1 VISPD
6 AMRAAPASQ
15 KGFRGREW
23 SRMTKHDERIEW
35 VKRVIGLDR
44 SIAFTAAARLF
55 QIAGSA
61 GTVLLIVRFLSP
73 LEQGYYYTL
82 LSLMALQTVFE
93 LGFSF
98 VILQLA
104 AHESALLTIFPDG
117 RIEGDPIA
125 HARLASVL
133 QLTLRWYLRAAV
145 AFAVLVL
152 PLGILFFSRKAH
164 AADHVLWLGPWIA
177 AVLATSVTFFLTPLC
192 SFLEGCNQ
200 VRPVARL
207 RMVQAAIVLV
217 LSWGAIA
224 AGRGLYA
231 CAMVNV
237 GWIVV
242 CLVFFARRHRLL
254 RSLLSFATGEHNISW
269 RKEIW
274 PFQWKIAVSWFCS
287 YFAVQ
292 IFTPILFVFRSPQE
306 ADRMGLSLS
315 IVGYLPI
322 LALCWITPKAAPF
335 GQLVKR
341 GRLSELDAIFF
352 KTFKQGMA
360 MMLLLATA
368 CFAAILGVQAL
379 FPKMALRMVAP
390 SIFALLLSA
399 AVASF
404 VVQSM
409 AVYLRSF
416 KREPYLI
423 QSMGVAGLTVAGVLL
438 TASRWGSSAA
448 AVLYFAVSGV
458 VGLPW
463 AAVIFRAQRNLRRKS
478 GRSAEDIPEA
488 VFPTVAICGGA
499 GVAFQACGLEGDA
512 K

>member
-1 VISPD
+1 
-6 AMRAAPASQ
+6 
-15 KGFRGREW
+15 
-23 SRMTKHDERIEW
+23 MTKRLERIEW
-35 VKRVIGLDR
+35 VKRSIGLDR
-44 SIAFTAAARLF
+44 SIAFTVAARLC

-117 RIEGDPIA
+117 RIEGERTA

-133 QLTLRWYLRAAV
+133 RLTLRWYLRAAI
-145 AFAVLVL
+145 AFAVVVL
-152 PLGILFFSRKAH
+152 PLGIFFFSREAH
-164 AADHVLWLGPWIA
+164 GADHVSWLGPWIA

-207 RMVQAAIVLV
+207 RMVQALIVVV

-231 CAMVNV
+231 CALVNL
-237 GWIVV
+237 GWIAV
-242 CLVFFARRHRLL
+242 CMVFFARRRRILFSLL
-254 RSLLSFATGEHNISW
+254 RHTAGEDQVSW
-269 RKEIW
+269 RDEIW

-287 YFAVQ
+287 YCTMQ
-292 IFTPILFVFRSPQE
+292 MFTPILFVFRSPQE
-306 ADRMGLSLS
+306 AGRMGLSLS
-315 IVGYLPI
+315 IAGYLPI

-341 GRLSELDAIFF
+341 GLLAELDAIFF
-352 KTFKQGMA
+352 KTLKQA
-360 MMLLLATA
+360 TALMLLLVAV
-368 CFAAILGVQAL
+368 CFVAVLGVQTVS
-379 FPKMALRMVAP
+379 PKMAQRMVAP
-390 SIFALLLSA
+390 SIFALLLCA
-399 AVASF
+399 AFSSF
-404 VVQSM
+404 LVQSM

-416 KREPYLI
+416 KREPYLV
-423 QSMGVAGLTVAGVLL
+423 QSMVVAGLTVAGILL
-438 TASRWGSSAA
+438 TVSRWGSLAV
-448 AVLYFAVSGV
+448 AVLYCAVSGA

-463 AAVIFRAQRNLRRKS
+463 AAVIFHAQRKVWRGNCHSL
-478 GRSAEDIPEA
+478 AEMSEA
-488 VFPTVAICGGA
+488 VFPVAPVGGVV
-499 GVAFQACGLEGDA
+499 GVVLEACGWEGDA

>member
-1 VISPD
+1 
-6 AMRAAPASQ
+6 
-15 KGFRGREW
+15 
-23 SRMTKHDERIEW
+23 MTKHEERIEW

-82 LSLMALQTVFE
+82 LSLMALQTIFE

-104 AHESALLTIFPDG
+104 AHESALLKIFPDG

-133 QLTLRWYLRAAV
+133 QLTLRWYLRAAA

-177 AVLATSVTFFLTPLC
+177 AVLATSVTFLLTPLC

-200 VRPVARL
+200 VRAVARL
-207 RMVQAAIVLV
+207 RMVQAVIVVV

-242 CLVFFARRHRLL
+242 CLLFFASRRRLL
-254 RSLLSFATGEHNISW
+254 ESLLRFPAGKHSISW

-274 PFQWKIAVSWFCS
+274 PFQWKTAVSWFCS
-287 YFAVQ
+287 YFTVQ
-292 IFTPILFVFRSPQE
+292 IFTPILFVFCSPQE
-306 ADRMGLSLS
+306 AGKMGLSLS

-341 GRLSELDAIFF
+341 GRLTELDAIFF
-352 KTFKQGMA
+352 KTLKQGMA
-360 MMLLLATA
+360 LMLLLAA
-368 CFAAILGVQAL
+368 VCFAAILVAQSL

-390 SIFALLLSA
+390 SSFALLLSV
-399 AVASF
+399 AVTSF

-416 KREPYLI
+416 KREPYLV
-423 QSMGVAGLTVAGVLL
+423 QSMGIAGLTIAGILL
-438 TASRWGSSAA
+438 TASRWGSV
-448 AVLYFAVSGV
+448 AVAIIYFAVSGV
-458 VGLPW
+458 IGLPW
-463 AAVIFRAQRNLRRKS
+463 AAVIFRLQRKVRR
-478 GRSAEDIPEA
+478 GDRRLLAATPEPM
-488 VFPTVAICGGA
+488 FPKVSVCGGA
-499 GVAFQACGLEGDA
+499 VRFEACGLEGDA